1 MKKIGAEKFLYYALI
16 LSVTS
21 IVGSCGLLGIGG
33 KGNRETG
40 ELIEQSKVEKQY
52 RYAQTIPY
60 GMVPIPAGTFHM
72 GQADEDPASTQMNFN
87 KQITIG
93 GFFMDD
99 TEITND
105 EYNFFMNKLKVGLTG
120 PDQATSKELLDF
132 YAEVNTKYPN
142 KAFNTLFIYPDT
154 TVWRKDFTH
163 HMSDPLVA
171 NYWSYPGYQEYPVV
185 GISWEAAVFFGKWR
199 THFLNSWRE
208 DENVK
213 DKKSFSTGLPKSPMF
228 RLPSEAEWEYA
239 ARGGR
244 DMNKYPWGNPY
255 IRNSKGCM
263 LANFK
268 PGRGNYFDDGFA
280 YTSPVQAYFPND
292 YGLFDMSGNAAEW
305 CLDDF
310 NPASVPTVWD
320 LNPQFIDKNAYD
332 KDGNSKEKYNAR
344 KVVRGGSWKDIAYF
358 LETGTRTYE
367 YKDST
372 RAYIG
377 FRCAMTSLG
386 RSSGAEFQ

>member
-1 MKKIGAEKFLYYALI
+1 MKKMVFKKGLYYALI
-16 LSVTS
+16 LSITS
-21 IVGSCGLLGIGG
+21 VMASCGLLGIGK
-33 KGNRETG
+33 KGGAGDPSG
-40 ELIEQSKVEKQY
+40 EVVGQSAIE
-52 RYAQTIPY
+52 RRPGFAQITPF

-72 GQADEDPASTQMNFN
+72 GQADEDPASTQINFN

-93 GFFMDD
+93 PLFMDES
-99 TEITND
+99 EITND
-105 EYNFFMNKLKVGLTG
+105 EYLQFV
-120 PDQATSKELLDF
+120 DVYSKSFTDGAGVPTYFPAVASETEF
-132 YAEVNTKYPN
+132 KAKYA
-142 KAFNTLFIYPDT
+142 PDT
-154 TVWRKDFTH
+154 TVWMKDFTH
-163 HMSDPLVA
+163 HMGDPMV
-171 NYWSYPGYQEYPVV
+171 NYYWQHPGYSDYPVV
-185 GISWEAAVFFGKWR
+185 GVSWEAAAFFGRWR
-199 THFLNSWRE
+199 TAFLNEWRKVNR
-208 DENVK
+208 DQ
-213 DKKSFSTGLPKSPMF
+213 PPMPAF

-280 YTSPVQAYFPND
+280 YTSPVGIYFPND
-292 YGLFDMSGNAAEW
+292 YGLVDMSGNVAEW

-310 NPASVPTVWD
+310 YPASVPTVWD
-320 LNPQFIDKNAYD
+320 LNPQYIDKNAYD
-332 KDGNSKEKYNAR
+332 KDGNSKETYNAR
-344 KVVRGGSWKDIAYF
+344 KITRGGSWKDVAYY

-377 FRCAMTSLG
+377 FRCAMTNLG
-386 RSSGAEFQ
+386 RSSGTEFQ

>member
-1 MKKIGAEKFLYYALI
+1 V
-16 LSVTS
+16 VT
-21 IVGSCGLLGIGG
+21 GCGLLGIGG
-33 KGNRETG
+33 KKGGDAQG
-40 ELIEQSKVEKQY
+40 EVVGQSTIEDRQGW
-52 RYAQTIPY
+52 AQVIPY

-72 GQADEDPASTQMNFN
+72 GQADEDPASTQINFN

-93 GFFMDD
+93 PLFMDE

-105 EYNFFMNKLKVGLTG
+105 EYLQFVKRYYEAAGADEWQDFPKKGQVLGQ
-120 PDQATSKELLDF
+120 DEFKE
-132 YAEVNTKYPN
+132 KY
-142 KAFNTLFIYPDT
+142 YPDT
-154 TVWRKDFTH
+154 TVWMKDFTH
-163 HMSDPLVA
+163 HMGDPLVDY
-171 NYWSYPGYQEYPVV
+171 YWQHPGYMEYPVV
-185 GISWEAAVFFGKWR
+185 GVSWEGASLFASWR
-199 THFLNSWRE
+199 TVFLNTWRKINS
-208 DENVK
+208 DQ
-213 DKKSFSTGLPKSPMF
+213 PPMPAF

-244 DMNKYPWGNPY
+244 DMAKYPWGNPY

-268 PGRGNYFDDGFA
+268 PGRGNFYDDGFA
-280 YTSPVQAYFPND
+280 YTSPVGVYFPND
-292 YGLFDMSGNAAEW
+292 YGLVDMAGNVSEW

-320 LNPQFIDKNAYD
+320 LNPQFIDKKAYD
-332 KDGNSKEKYNAR
+332 KEGNSSLTYNAR
-344 KVVRGGSWKDIAYF
+344 KVIRGGSWKDIAYY

-377 FRCAMTSLG
+377 FRCAMTNLG